1 MVPGLPVNISIITS
15 DNICEDIAVLFE
27 NLKQPN
33 KSLLSYFEIRGVKP
47 LVMKAEHLPTAS
59 SYPTTG

>member
-1 MVPGLPVNISIITS
+1 MVLGLPVNIFIITS

-27 NLKQPN
+27 NLKQSN
-33 KSLLSYFEIRGVKP
+33 KSLLSYFISGGIKP
-47 LVMKAEHLPTAS
+47 LVMMAEPLPTTY